1 MNETET
7 RPTPEEIAE
16 ALEDQHDG
24 ITSSPTID
32 EFTEALAEHGYRI
45 VHPDDVPD
53 SRYSGSPHPPDHLET
68 NAEADAWDL
77 GWNACRAHI
86 FGGDDE

>member
-45 VHPDDVPD
+45 VHPDD
-53 SRYSGSPHPPDHLET
+53 YPPMGRDDTLYL
-68 NAEADAWDL
+68 DAPYGA
-77 GWNACRAHI
+77 GWNDCLVDI

>member
-32 EFTEALAEHGYRI
+32 EFTEALAEHGYVI
-45 VHPDDVPD
+45 VHPDDVP
-53 SRYSGSPHPPDHLET
+53 RYT
-68 NAEADAWDL
+68 NAAEDHHERR
-77 GWNACRAHI
+77 GWNACHAHI